1 MSRSHFGIAVCVLGL
16 LVLLLAIAWWWVVY
30 SQVISN
36 DYMSYPQAMPCLI
49 SSSDRCALA
58 QVLCRGSHFL
68 GIRGY
73 SATLLW
79 AGLCLTCVGLFVA
92 DSKSRA

>member
-1 MSRSHFGIAVCVLGL
+1 MSRNHFGIAVSGLGL
-16 LVLLLAIAWWWVVY
+16 LAVLLAVTWWWVVY

-49 SSSDRCALA
+49 SSSDRCSLA

-73 SATLLW
+73 STGLLW
-79 AGLCLTCVGLFVA
+79 VGLGLACVGLFVA
-92 DSKSRA
+92 DSRSRA